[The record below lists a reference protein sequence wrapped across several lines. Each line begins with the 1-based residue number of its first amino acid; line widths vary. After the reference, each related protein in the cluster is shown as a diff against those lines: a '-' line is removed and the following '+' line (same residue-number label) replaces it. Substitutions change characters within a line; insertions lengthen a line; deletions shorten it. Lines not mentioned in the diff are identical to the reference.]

1 MRRVSMEPIARLLLP
16 PPALFGCLLVGVYR
30 NTRGAGLSA
39 PDRTNY
45 FPASPMATVTLIR
58 HGSLHLLPPGADWT
72 ATHDCPCLPRLTAMP
87 PQETPVTS
95 WSPGDV
101 EALTLGIYPDA
112 WRTLGGDPACSD
124 VPPPLARALAC
135 FDAAPDPETGWQ
147 GFCDTLAPHWTQ
159 ARPTLWHR
167 ATNVTDWVKGIT
179 TRAAL
184 TGSGRSLRSVERRMQ
199 RFTGQTRRTLEF
211 FSAIETL
218 QGILHRNTGTPL
230 AEIAHEAGYADQSHM
245 GRAVRRA
252 TGFSPARLNR
262 AIQHDEPF
270 WCYRLLGEM
279 F

>member
-1 MRRVSMEPIARLLLP
+1 MEQHARLFLP
-16 PPALFGCLLVGVYR
+16 PAALAGCLLVGVYR
-30 NTRGAGLSA
+30 NTRGAALSA

-58 HGSLHLLPPGADWT
+58 HGCLHILPPGADWT
-72 ATHDCPCLPRLTAMP
+72 AARHCPTMPRLSALS

-112 WRTLGGDPACSD
+112 WRLLGGDLTCAD
-124 VPPPLARALAC
+124 VPQQLTQALAN
-135 FDAAPDPETGWQ
+135 FDAATDADTGWIA
-147 GFCDTLAPHWTQ
+147 FCDALTPHWTH
-159 ARPTLWHR
+159 ARPAPWHR
-167 ATNVTDWVKGIT
+167 ATSVTDWVKGIT

-218 QGILHRNTGTPL
+218 QGVVHRSTGAPL
-230 AEIAHEAGYADQSHM
+230 AQIAHEAGYADQSHM

-262 AIQHDEPF
+262 AIENEEPF